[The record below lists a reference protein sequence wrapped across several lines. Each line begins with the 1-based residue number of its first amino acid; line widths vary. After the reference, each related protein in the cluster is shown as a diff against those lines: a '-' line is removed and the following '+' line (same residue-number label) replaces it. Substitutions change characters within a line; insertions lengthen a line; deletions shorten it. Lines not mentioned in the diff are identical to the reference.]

1 MKTRIFRVF
10 LLVAVALTSVS
21 CKSFW
26 ENTLSREVK
35 ITGKKIV
42 ASFKGKASK
51 AGASEEVLLF
61 QQEQGLGIAKKLKE
75 SGFEI
80 ANLKVLNLER
90 AILEV
95 KDPANFDLNE
105 LLSLKIYFDDEK
117 NPVLVGDR
125 IDNEKIIFRIV
136 SPHLLEKAKDDVFN
150 VMIKG
155 NLPSRPVDV
164 EVTMDYI
171 AKVSLIK

>member
-1 MKTRIFRVF
+1 M
-10 LLVAVALTSVS
+10 
-21 CKSFW
+21 
-26 ENTLSREVK
+26 
-35 ITGKKIV
+35 
-42 ASFKGKASK
+42 
-51 AGASEEVLLF
+51 
-61 QQEQGLGIAKKLKE
+61 
-75 SGFEI
+75 
-80 ANLKVLNLER
+80 KVLNLER

-125 IDNEKIIFRIV
+125 IDNGKIIFRIV